1 MIWESKLSSIDEFDK
16 TLKISWQWLSNIFLA
31 LSKWLHFMEIMNL
44 EIVGHQNVVISKENF
59 ESLKK
64 CATLM

>member
-1 MIWESKLSSIDEFDK
+1 
-16 TLKISWQWLSNIFLA
+16 
-31 LSKWLHFMEIMNL
+31 MEIMNP
-44 EIVGHQNVVISKENF
+44 EIVGYQNVVISKEDF